1 MNIMLYWTLVE
12 ASGGVQ
18 VGRWAVL
25 AAVVF
30 VAVAVDVWVLHR
42 RPGRIGLKA
51 AVAESAGWVALAL
64 GFGLWVYLTAG
75 RQAGLEFFAGYVIEK
90 SLSLDNILLFL
101 IVFQTFG
108 VAAEYQHRVL
118 YFGIVGALVMRAAFV
133 FAGIALLQRFA
144 FVSIVFG
151 AILLIAGVRML
162 WPGAQQPE
170 AEERWAVRAARRV
183 FPVADHVEGGARF
196 WIRRDGKWN
205 ATPLFLALIV
215 VEVMDVIFAID
226 SVPAVLAVTRDPF
239 IAYSSNVFAVL
250 GLRAMYFALAALLPR
265 FRFLH
270 AGLAAILIFIG
281 GKMVA
286 GEHLVLSTGMS
297 LGILA
302 VILSVMV
309 VASLLWP
316 KREARNF

>member
-1 MNIMLYWTLVE
+1 
-12 ASGGVQ
+12 

-42 RPGRIGLKA
+42 RPGRISLKA
-51 AVAESAGWVALAL
+51 AVAESAGWVGLAM
-64 GFGLWVYLTAG
+64 GFGLWVYLTTG
-75 RQAGLEFFAGYVIEK
+75 RQAGLEFVTGYTIEK

-101 IVFQTFG
+101 VIFQTFG

-118 YFGIVGALVMRAAFV
+118 YYGIVGALVMRAVFV
-133 FAGIALLQRFA
+133 FAGIALLQRFG
-144 FVSIVFG
+144 FVGILFG
-151 AILLIAGVRML
+151 GILLIAGVRML
-162 WPGAQQPE
+162 WPGAQRPE
-170 AEERWAVRAARRV
+170 AEERWAVRAVRRV
-183 FPVADHVEGGARF
+183 FPVADSAAGNRHF
-196 WIRRDGKWN
+196 WIKQDGKWN

-215 VEVMDVIFAID
+215 VEVMDVVLAID

-250 GLRAMYFALAALLPR
+250 GLRAMYFALAALVPK

-270 AGLAAILIFIG
+270 AGLAAILVFIG
-281 GKMVA
+281 AKMVA
-286 GEHLVLSTGMS
+286 GEHLVVSTGMS

-302 VILSVMV
+302 VILAVMV
-309 VASLLWP
+309 AASLLWP
-316 KREARNF
+316 RQDARSS

>member
-1 MNIMLYWTLVE
+1 M
-12 ASGGVQ
+12 A
-18 VGRWAVL
+18 RWAVL

-42 RPGRIGLKA
+42 RPGRIGLNA
-51 AVAESAGWVALAL
+51 AVAEIAGWVALAL
-64 GFGLWVYLTAG
+64 GFGLWVYLTTG
-75 RQAGLEFFAGYVIEK
+75 RQAGLEFLAGYVIEK

-144 FVSIVFG
+144 FVGIFFG

-162 WPGAQQPE
+162 WPGAESPG
-170 AEERWAVRAARRV
+170 AEERWAVRAVRRV
-183 FPVADHVEGGARF
+183 FPVTDNAAGGLRF
-196 WIRRDGKWN
+196 WMKRDGKWN

-215 VEVMDVIFAID
+215 VEVMDVVLAID

-302 VILSVMV
+302 VILAVMMA
-309 VASLLWP
+309 ASLLWP
-316 KREARNF
+316 RRVARSS